1 MQRET
6 KAATQTEVKVS
17 LLSALLTAVFA
28 AVSFVLGAVTP
39 ARAGPLA
46 QPADIVPFP
55 YTNAATFIPSDY
67 IWLVPGFL
75 LALIFVVLMVCI
87 HRYASEERK
96 IFSQIG
102 LSFSL
107 VYAVAITTDYFIQLF
122 VIQPSILNGET
133 AGLSLFTLYNPH
145 GIFLALESLGYL
157 MMSVALLFAA
167 AVFAKG
173 KLERIIRWLFVT
185 SFVLAVGSLAFFS
198 LLRYDIIAFEV
209 TILSINWI
217 VLIISG
223 ILLSIVFNR
232 ARR

>member
-28 AVSFVLGAVTP
+28 AVSCVLGAVTP
-39 ARAGPLA
+39 ARARLA

-185 SFVLAVGSLAFFS
+185 SFVLAVGSSCLFF
-198 LLRYDIIAFEV
+198 
-209 TILSINWI
+209 TIK
-217 VLIISG
+217 V
-223 ILLSIVFNR
+223 
-232 ARR
+232 